1 MDTENPFWVV
11 DITCTANPHCTAV
24 TKRELSALNNLYD
37 HTLKLFTANLKH
49 YIRGTDCYDDIA
61 KMYRRICGQDT
72 EVYGEEQMLNVVF
85 EWLAENAEN
94 RHKKYI
100 ALLGNYI

>member
-1 MDTENPFWVV
+1 MNIPVAMDTENPFWVV

-49 YIRGTDCYDDIA
+49 YIRGTDWQR
-61 KMYRRICGQDT
+61 MQRIGI
-72 EVYGEEQMLNVVF
+72 
-85 EWLAENAEN
+85 
-94 RHKKYI
+94 KSI
-100 ALLGNYI
+100 